1 VPSGCTGLAR
11 LSSRPLI
18 GVAATLAR
26 VGDPQTVP
34 GGWTE
39 LVKVPGAGG
48 LVHVAAAGNP
58 AYATHHR
65 ALCSAAAGTQVLTR
79 RLGVVVTCG
88 PCREA
93 VARWLGGE
101 P

>member
-1 VPSGCTGLAR
+1 MP
-11 LSSRPLI
+11 
-18 GVAATLAR
+18 
-26 VGDPQTVP
+26 DPQTVP
-34 GGWTE
+34 GGLTE

-58 AYATHHR
+58 EYATYRR
-65 ALCSAAAGTQVLTR
+65 ALCAATAGTQVLAR

-93 VARWLGGE
+93 VACWLHGE

>member
-1 VPSGCTGLAR
+1 VPSGVHRPGLVIVTA
-11 LSSRPLI
+11 LI
-18 GVAATLAR
+18 GVVATLAR

-34 GGWTE
+34 AGWTE
-39 LVKVPGAGG
+39 LVKVPGGGG

-65 ALCSAAAGTQVLTR
+65 ALCSATAGTQVLTR

-93 VARWLGGE
+93 VARWLAGE